1 MRRTHPKGLRRLAT
15 LRLAS
20 AVLGSVASLGCTVLM
35 DPGREQCS
43 TTQDCVARGAAFA
56 ASVCVDS
63 LCQEAVVD
71 PWRCLDHPPPA
82 APTTATVHVSVRVC
96 DSLRG
101 CSLVLRGLTAKLC
114 AKLDAGC
121 TNPIL
126 ADVRNTNG
134 VFEFDAPTGLFGFD
148 GYLQIS
154 APPELCTDRDVFG
167 GASDTVCALL
177 PQCDPAA
184 PDERCAIP
192 PYSPTL
198 QFFNPPIVADVELS
212 TLQIVSTASSLGI
225 AQAAGVVYDPAQ
237 GSLLVTAQDCDGAG
251 AAGLAFSMD
260 DHPASTGQT
269 LYLENNIPT
278 RARQQTDATG
288 IGLFI
293 GLPEGFVNV
302 VARDS
307 EGTKVGSVGAFVAA
321 SSTSYTTLAP

>member
-1 MRRTHPKGLRRLAT
+1 MSRIHPAGLRGSPT

-20 AVLGSVASLGCTVLM
+20 AWLGGVASFSCTLLM

-43 TTQDCVARGAAFA
+43 TTRDCVARGAAFA
-56 ASVCVDS
+56 QSVCTDS

-71 PWRCLDHPPPA
+71 PWRCLDDPMPV
-82 APTTATVHVSVRVC
+82 APTTATVHASIRVC

-121 TNPIL
+121 TNPIR
-126 ADVRNTNG
+126 ADVPNING
-134 VFEFDAPTGLFGFD
+134 VFEFDAPTGLSGFD

-154 APPELCTDRDVFG
+154 APPEPCTDRDVFG

-177 PQCDPAA
+177 PGCDPAA

-198 QFFNPPIVADVELS
+198 QFFNPPIVADAELP

-251 AAGLAFSMD
+251 AAGLTFSID
-260 DHPASTGQT
+260 DHPSNTGQS

-278 RARQQTDATG
+278 PARRQTDATG

-293 GLPEGFVNV
+293 GLPEGFFNV
-302 VARDS
+302 VARDGK
-307 EGTKVGSVGAFVAA
+307 GTRVGSVGVYVAA
-321 SSTSYTTLAP
+321 SSNSYTNLAP